1 VEPLNLR
8 LATDP
13 AALATLRPS
22 VRAWLERLELV
33 EPDVAAIVAACWEV
47 TSDAAESTSG
57 DGNGQVVELTAA
69 LVGQEI
75 VARCTG
81 PAGWRVEDR
90 PSRYVAALLVDDLAI
105 ERSAD
110 AVSVELRKSPS
121 RGLRL

>member
-1 VEPLNLR
+1 VEPLTLR
-8 LATDP
+8 LATDS
-13 AALATLRPS
+13 AALSTLRPS

-33 EPDVAAIVAACWEV
+33 EADVAAIVAACWEV

-57 DGNGQVVELTAA
+57 DRNGHPIALTAA
-69 LVGQEI
+69 LVGSEV

-81 PAGWRVEDR
+81 PAGWRIEDR

-110 AVSVELRKSPS
+110 AVSVELRKSAS
-121 RGLRL
+121 RGLQL